1 MWRYKALGSDKIW
14 TSEFRM
20 VDIDEVEVGK
30 FYLDSTGILL
40 CYFGKYVDTKVPL
53 EKQRVSEVY
62 AKVGC
67 MMVTREELTIIVHDF
82 KLGSQEIQNRILD
95 TIEADKDCFASN
107 LLRVG
112 RARPSRLCAEVPC
125 LTMPVGT
132 MKYLIR
138 QRGLSSI
145 KDTYSRGCIY
155 KNKDDKYYWYLGKLN
170 WSWGTNSAI
179 ASLVT
184 NRKVDIT
191 PSGVSIVLGKQE
203 DVFLYLGTELFKLT
217 ETCLLSKL
225 DKASKSQYELDTDLF
240 KFKGTDLERV
250 HKSFR
255 CIPPVTY
262 GDTNSLFRYS
272 LCI

>member
-1 MWRYKALGSDKIW
+1 MWRYKDLCKDKVW

-40 CYFGKYVDTKVPL
+40 CYFGEYVDTNVPL
-53 EKQRVSEVY
+53 KRQHISEVY

-95 TIEADKDCFASN
+95 TIEADKDSFAAN

-138 QRGLSSI
+138 QRGLSSVQG
-145 KDTYSRGCIY
+145 TYSRGSIY
-155 KNKDDKYYWYLGKLN
+155 MSKSGKYYWYLGKLN
-170 WSWGTNSAI
+170 WSWDTSSAI
-179 ASLVT
+179 AGLIPS
-184 NRKVDIT
+184 RKVDTT
-191 PSGVSIVLGKQE
+191 PSGIPRVVGKQE

-225 DKASKSQYELDTDLF
+225 KKASESQYELDTNLF
-240 KFKGTDLERV
+240 KFKAKGLERV
-250 HKSFR
+250 QKSFR